1 MGDTY
6 ASGTIWVKFLNTSI
20 GKTLRS
26 EKKGLYKAGYDKSW
40 PPIQPV
46 LKELSEGK
54 NGRAQ
59 IQIY

>member
-1 MGDTY
+1 MGQI
-6 ASGTIWVKFLNTSI
+6 SGYINRENSP
-20 GKTLRS
+20 LR
-26 EKKGLYKAGYDKSW
+26 KKGLYKAGYDKSW